1 MIGTWMFYCLLC
13 AAGLS
18 LAATLAERL
27 LLAGRAPVR
36 VVWIGALLLSL
47 GIPVFAFSVAASS
60 PAPAITIAPPSIPVT
75 SAATV
80 AVTNTP
86 ARSAIQTTTAAR
98 PWTAVVADRL
108 RALDSTLL
116 IVWVALSAALAV
128 SLISGVLGLALMRRR
143 WTQRVVQGVT
153 VHVSRRTG
161 PAVVGTFSPV
171 IVVPE
176 WSFSLAPEQLSLMLR
191 HELEHLRARDGQLLI
206 AAQIALIAMPWNV
219 ALWWQVLRLR
229 VAIEMDCDAR
239 VLRVA
244 DARSYGELLLEVA
257 RPHRSLKLAGMIA
270 FAERATQLERRIRVL
285 KRHRVATSRRATIA
299 ASTIALVALSAAWVA
314 PHPITPLHAAVTA
327 LPSASS
333 LPLVVMHDVTAP
345 APMRVPVARP
355 SALPTR
361 AANII
366 RRAVEA
372 CANDTSVVGATY
384 RFIYD
389 GVSLTRDNESK
400 ACALLARLVDEQ
412 LAEDAVTE
420 ATMRD
425 MRARRAA
432 IQSQR
437 DSRLMSLLKTDA
449 DRATFTTNLTRG
461 NSVELSGGGRMGRS
475 EGGSARA
482 VFIGDTIAV
491 AASREER
498 AKLELEATRIAKG
511 SGRVEMTTRT
521 VNDGVMGSVTHLAV
535 DTQGMDPERLV
546 RMKTE
551 MAAVMGR
558 MVDLEANLGY
568 ARLFNGI
575 TLSPDDEQTARKML
589 VEAQQE
595 MSAIPKPT
603 IRPVTRL
610 RVVRERGVALV
621 GSGADS
627 ALIDLAS
634 TQADRD
640 RVRSRIRAV
649 QQ

>member
-1 MIGTWMFYCLLC
+1 
-13 AAGLS
+13 
-18 LAATLAERL
+18 
-27 LLAGRAPVR
+27 
-36 VVWIGALLLSL
+36 
-47 GIPVFAFSVAASS
+47 
-60 PAPAITIAPPSIPVT
+60 
-75 SAATV
+75 
-80 AVTNTP
+80 
-86 ARSAIQTTTAAR
+86 
-98 PWTAVVADRL
+98 
-108 RALDSTLL
+108 
-116 IVWVALSAALAV
+116 
-128 SLISGVLGLALMRRR
+128 
-143 WTQRVVQGVT
+143 
-153 VHVSRRTG
+153 
-161 PAVVGTFSPV
+161 
-171 IVVPE
+171 
-176 WSFSLAPEQLSLMLR
+176 
-191 HELEHLRARDGQLLI
+191 
-206 AAQIALIAMPWNV
+206 
-219 ALWWQVLRLR
+219 
-229 VAIEMDCDAR
+229 
-239 VLRVA
+239 
-244 DARSYGELLLEVA
+244 VA

-521 VNDGVMGSVTHLAV
+521 VNDDVMGSVTHLAV